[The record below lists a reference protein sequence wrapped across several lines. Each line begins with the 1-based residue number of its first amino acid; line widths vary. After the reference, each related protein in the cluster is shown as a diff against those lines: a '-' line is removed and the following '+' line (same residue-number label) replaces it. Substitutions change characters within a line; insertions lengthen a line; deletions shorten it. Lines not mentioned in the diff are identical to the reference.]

1 METIDKIKL
10 ISKILDNKKAE
21 DIEIISI
28 KDLSIISDYFV
39 IASATNVTQAK
50 ALADEVEFKLKQKD
64 IIPVRIE
71 GYASAN
77 WIILDYSDIVVHIF
91 HKEAREY
98 YSLDKLWSNGE
109 KIDYKKYLD

>member
-39 IASATNVTQAK
+39 IASATSVTQAK

-64 IIPVRIE
+64 ITPVRIE
-71 GYASAN
+71 GYVSAN
-77 WIILDYSDIVVHIF
+77 WIIIDYSDIVVHIF